1 MDDELEPDDLI
12 LRLIAFGA
20 EDASPIIANLPNDV
34 RLEIAKTLLD
44 SMPATPDTHNR

>member
-1 MDDELEPDDLI
+1 MNDEIKSDELI

-44 SMPATPDTHNR
+44 SMPPQP

>member
-1 MDDELEPDDLI
+1 MDDEIKPDDLI

-20 EDASPIIANLPNDV
+20 EDASPIIATLPNDV
-34 RLEIAKTLLD
+34 RLDIAKTLLD